1 MQYQVTED
9 EKRRAKTPHHIFNV
23 NVIITHLFGAMIV
36 LEIGQTYQLM
46 LIPIISSLII
56 FFIYNKKNSV
66 AKHDTW
72 FVASHWVQAW
82 RRGRIL
88 LLSYAI
94 AIAMV
99 GIYML
104 INLIFP
110 GGLSMNDFSTA
121 GTQTNL
127 GEVITIRFAAVV
139 IFIAILITFMQTGIA
154 VYDAGNGISN
164 ADIEKV
170 LPRDANSNPEIET
183 VGDKNKKDDSAS

>member
-183 VGDKNKKDDSAS
+183 VVDKNKKDDSAS